1 MAAVNSRQG
10 KLFVDFR
17 YRGIRCR
24 EQTQLIDTPVNRKRL
39 GGLIKTIEAEITLG
53 IFDYQKYFPKSKSVV
68 KFKEIEQRETNAIQ
82 ALKSPNSPR
91 LAEFAD
97 IWLKEKKIEWSKGHY
112 DDVDGI
118 LAKYL
123 IPTFGNQKISA
134 ITKQQILQF
143 RSILTKVPGQ
153 KEGGLGPSRINHIMT
168 PLRMLINEAA
178 DRYEF
183 TSAWKNIKALKIGRS
198 EIDPF
203 SLSEIEQLIEC
214 APEEYKAYYITRFFT
229 GMRTSEIDGLM
240 WDNVDFKNKII
251 LVRQSLVKGILKGL
265 KTDSSYRE
273 IDLIDRVV
281 AALKKHKETA
291 DLSDKFVF
299 TNRHHKPLNYTI
311 VSRTIWYPTLDKANL
326 RHRNPYQT
334 RHTYATLLLASGESP
349 EWIAKQM
356 GHSTTT
362 MLFRVYSRFVPNL
375 TRRDGSAFEKFLNHG
390 GG

>member
-68 KFKEIEQRETNAIQ
+68 KFKEIEQRETNAVQ
-82 ALKSPNSPR
+82 ALKAPNSPR

-118 LAKYL
+118 LTKYL
-123 IPTFGNQKISA
+123 IPMFGNQKISA

-153 KEGGLGPSRINHIMT
+153 KEGCLGPSRINHIMT

-229 GMRTSEIDGLM
+229 GIRTCEIDGLM

-251 LVRQSLVKGILKGL
+251 LVRQSLVKGVLKGL

-273 IDLIDRVV
+273 IDLIDRVA

-299 TNRHHKPLNYTI
+299 TNHHHKHLNYTI
-311 VSRTIWYPTLDKANL
+311 VSRTIWY
-326 RHRNPYQT
+326 RHWIKLTCVIVILIRRVIPMQPCCWLLESHLNGSLSKWGIRQQQCYFVFI
-334 RHTYATLLLASGESP
+334 HDLYLTLLVEMAVHL
-349 EWIAKQM
+349 KN
-356 GHSTTT
+356 
-362 MLFRVYSRFVPNL
+362 F
-375 TRRDGSAFEKFLNHG
+375 
-390 GG
+390 